1 MVYGE
6 VEQPA
11 RKLDQWISHLIHFL
25 IHLICKK
32 IRIKIRIVIRE
43 SRAAA
48 GRRPGVPV
56 NGARRKNSRPAR
68 QTELHRTSRHRHD
81 VVVILSHPPT
91 IAQQLPAPRTVLA
104 QSESAAQMAQRPT
117 PKTGTIAGPKSGAT
131 GGPKIGTTS
140 RTKSRTTCRTQNGTT
155 WCAPGGAAGWI
166 PIQPQHLP

>member
-1 MVYGE
+1 MPGNNS
-6 VEQPA
+6 
-11 RKLDQWISHLIHFL
+11 WI
-25 IHLICKK
+25 
-32 IRIKIRIVIRE
+32 RR
-43 SRAAA
+43 
-48 GRRPGVPV
+48 RRPATGNP
-56 NGARRKNSRPAR
+56 GQCSAAQKFPACA

-81 VVVILSHPPT
+81 LVVILSHPPT
-91 IAQQLPAPRTVLA
+91 IAQQLPAPRTVPA

-166 PIQPQHLP
+166 PIQPQQGLWIRHHCAPELVTNLPQKTVWISV